1 MIKFLGLLSKKK
13 RVKAKLAAT
22 IYVNLLNNV
31 IEVGFVEIKD
41 FINNNNNLEDN
52 PNLTNLDIDW
62 FRNIVFLGNIKN
74 LDTFFEDKDSA
85 DFRGYILDEMYKEL
99 SESEQHLA
107 IERFLDYENYFDE
120 LLIEN
125 EFSINAMA
133 YGIFEKYNINDFQG
147 DLFKRKNKP
156 NPIFYNELKNLL
168 KHFIWNWED
177 YLEKNKLSFLI
188 MYNT

>member
-13 RVKAKLAAT
+13 KVKAELAAT

-52 PNLTNLDIDW
+52 PNLTDLDIDW
-62 FRNIVFLGNIKN
+62 FRNIVFLGNIQLLDNYFEEKDAAN
-74 LDTFFEDKDSA
+74 L
-85 DFRGYILDEMYKEL
+85 RGYILDEMHKDFL
-99 SESEQHLA
+99 ESEQNLA

-125 EFSINAMA
+125 EDSIGAMA
-133 YGIFEKYNINDFQG
+133 YGIFEKYNINEFQG

-168 KHFIWNWED
+168 THFIWNWDD
-177 YLEKNKLSFLI
+177 YLEKNKLSF
-188 MYNT
+188 

>member
-13 RVKAKLAAT
+13 KVKAKLAAA

-52 PNLTNLDIDW
+52 PNLTNLDVEW
-62 FRNIVFLGNIKN
+62 FRNIVFLGN
-74 LDTFFEDKDSA
+74 LQGLSTYFEEKESA
-85 DFRGYILDEMYKEL
+85 ILRGFVLDEMHKEL
-99 SESEQHLA
+99 PDNEQNLA
-107 IERFLDYENYFDE
+107 IERFLDYENYFNE
-120 LLIEN
+120 LLVEN
-125 EFSINAMA
+125 EYAISAMA
-133 YGIFEKYNINDFQG
+133 YGIFEKYNINEFQG

-168 KHFIWNWED
+168 KHFMWNWED
-177 YLEKNKLSFLI
+177 YLEKNKLSF
-188 MYNT
+188 

>member
-13 RVKAKLAAT
+13 KVKAELAAA

-52 PNLTNLDIDW
+52 PNLTNLDVEW
-62 FRNIVFLGNIKN
+62 FRNIIFLGNMQN
-74 LDTFFEDKDSA
+74 LDTHFEEKESA
-85 DFRGYILDEMYKEL
+85 ILRGFILDEMHKEL
-99 SESEQHLA
+99 PDNEQHLA
-107 IERFLDYENYFDE
+107 IERFLDYENYFNE

-125 EFSINAMA
+125 EYAISAMA
-133 YGIFEKYNINDFQG
+133 YGIFEKYNINEFQG

-168 KHFIWNWED
+168 KHFMWNWED
-177 YLEKNKLSFLI
+177 YLEKNKLSF
-188 MYNT
+188 